1 LGLPITDMEW
11 EIYPQGLTE
20 LLVRLH
26 RDYRMPPIFITENGA
41 AFKDKVDGGQVND
54 VERVAYLQSH
64 IKAVAAARLAG
75 VNVQAYFVW
84 SLLDNFEWASGY
96 AKRFGIVHIDYDTLK
111 RTPKQSA
118 NWYGQFLRGG

>member
-1 LGLPITDMEW
+1 M
-11 EIYPQGLTE
+11 
-20 LLVRLH
+20 
-26 RDYRMPPIFITENGA
+26 
-41 AFKDKVDGGQVND
+41 
-54 VERVAYLQSH
+54 ERVAYLQSH